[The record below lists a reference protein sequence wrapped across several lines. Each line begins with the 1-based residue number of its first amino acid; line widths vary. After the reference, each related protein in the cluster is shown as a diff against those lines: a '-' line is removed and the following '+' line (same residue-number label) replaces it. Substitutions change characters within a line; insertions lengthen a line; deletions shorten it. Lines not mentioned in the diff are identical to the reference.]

1 MSKNKKMKLS
11 ALVSFISFG
20 SGISLERQSS
30 GAFLHKEADITMIPH
45 SLQIAK
51 NNNKIIRVRS
61 NVNVVLVLLI
71 CWVWKAKLH

>member
-30 GAFLHKEADITMIPH
+30 GVFLHEEADITMIIY
-45 SLQIAK
+45 SLQVAK
-51 NNNKIIRVRS
+51 TKNNKIIRVRS
-61 NVNVVLVLLI
+61 NDNDVLVLLI
-71 CWVWKAKLH
+71 